1 MSKATGDALAAPFR
15 SLEVSFD
22 GGLKLMAGPPPYVSA
37 DWALQPIAL
46 PDGFLATVAIWR
58 PGGPEGPMSS

>member
-1 MSKATGDALAAPFR
+1 
-15 SLEVSFD
+15 VSFD